1 MPLNMPTRVNR
12 VPRLGQPAG
21 GPFPQA
27 RTPQQA
33 NPFPYEHDYG
43 TGNSRGFD
51 VSMQNLRDRQRAANS
66 LLQANIGARGYGGI
80 GGMTQEAAASQT
92 AMIDPLIAANRQ
104 QQAQNGYS
112 QWDRDR
118 LRLGTAPVMDAA
130 APQPP
135 GAQQVLGREVAPY
148 GSVPA
153 SGQRSVSFGPID
165 DRAANIARRQKLAFD
180 QLMARRSA
188 MMTGQPL
195 RDKFKTA
202 TTQTAQQ
209 QPQSTYA
216 PPPGA
221 DSVRQVP
228 AWDSPVSPFDLPGRQ
243 PPRGRQTV
251 PNNFW
256 GSLQSMLYGR

>member
-12 VPRLGQPAG
+12 VPRLGQPAQSVATGYSPAPTIASRSRFLTSPPIGGQG

-27 RTPQQA
+27 RNGIAAQPPVNRYNTP
-33 NPFPYEHDYG
+33 NMNTYVTPD
-43 TGNSRGFD
+43 NRI
-51 VSMQNLRDRQRAANS
+51 AA
-66 LLQANIGARGYGGI
+66 GYGNDLGI
-80 GGMTQEAAASQT
+80 DRMVQQH
-92 AMIDPLIAANRQ
+92 RQ

-118 LRLGTAPVMDAA
+118 LRLGTAPPVMDAA

-148 GSVPA
+148 GSVPD
-153 SGQRSVSFGPID
+153 SGQRSVSIGPID

-180 QLMARRSA
+180 QLMARRAA
-188 MMTGQPL
+188 MMTGRPL
-195 RDKFKTA
+195 RDKFKTE
-202 TTQTAQQ
+202 TVQTAQQ
-209 QPQSTYA
+209 QPQQSTYA

-228 AWDSPVSPFDLPGRQ
+228 AWDNQISPFDMPGRQ

-251 PNNFW
+251 PNSFW
-256 GSLQSMLYGR
+256 GSLQSMLYGQ